1 MRYQTLWDID
11 VGAMVAAGGWPLNN
25 LIYCKVPIRLSNA
38 ATLGNKLMVASCRSV
53 YTKGDFNTV
62 DKKGASI
69 MTKHRIYHLSNTW
82 DDALYTPTKTTATRV
97 AVDTRVNAAL
107 VDGAPTVDEYN
118 WVDRDQNNRYDYNNA
133 VIYNPE
139 SPKTAAGFNNP
150 YNSGNPWANCDDLL
164 ENWGGKTLT
173 KYGSVVHLGESYDV
187 MCPNLDNSG
196 IQDDQ
201 LAWVRTLG
209 YSPPTRVY
217 MYDPDL
223 ATPGGQPPFTPL
235 IGHITSWEPY

>member
-1 MRYQTLWDID
+1 
-11 VGAMVAAGGWPLNN
+11 
-25 LIYCKVPIRLSNA
+25 
-38 ATLGNKLMVASCRSV
+38 
-53 YTKGDFNTV
+53 
-62 DKKGASI
+62 

-150 YNSGNPWANCDDLL
+150 YNSEIPGLTATICLK
-164 ENWGGKTLT
+164 NWGARR
-173 KYGSVVHLGESYDV
+173 S
-187 MCPNLDNSG
+187 
-196 IQDDQ
+196 Q
-201 LAWVRTLG
+201 VRLRRA
-209 YSPPTRVY
+209 SRRI
-217 MYDPDL
+217 L
-223 ATPGGQPPFTPL
+223 
-235 IGHITSWEPY
+235 